1 MQGQEGRYENSACKQ
16 KMVSTLLP
24 MLYVWLHLGLGR
36 AILMLRAKCSAQ
48 NLYMIVFQCTKE
60 DRMLSS
66 LDVIKMYWTHV
77 IVM

>member
-1 MQGQEGRYENSACKQ
+1 MKAQLASRKWYLLCWWG
-16 KMVSTLLP
+16 LP

-48 NLYMIVFQCTKE
+48 NLHMIVCQCTEE

-77 IVM
+77 VVM